1 MVRECAK
8 MNVNISWIPMNMYD
22 YQNLHNTYTH
32 AFIMDTVIRCPWELK
47 KPQPSVVN
55 ERCCLLKSHGS
66 WWELGQRKC
75 VVTRWLASLD
85 WTPQARK
92 HGESARRR
100 VPQWTNC
107 RSTQS
112 FLQEWAV
119 HLTGAGMPLFD
130 FEWAGNQSNMIYTPP
145 KITRLSDLTIQLPI
159 LRSAVMM
166 RNSLKDCATRSW
178 ETWRISCLESEVKLL
193 PVQ

>member
-1 MVRECAK
+1 
-8 MNVNISWIPMNMYD
+8 MNKYD

-32 AFIMDTVIRCPWELK
+32 AFIMDTVIHCPWELK
-47 KPQPSVVN
+47 KPQPSVVTRFSF
-55 ERCCLLKSHGS
+55 RCCLLKSHGS

-130 FEWAGNQSNMIYTPP
+130 FEWAGNQSNMIYTPQNHQAFGP
-145 KITRLSDLTIQLPI
+145 DNSTAYPEECCDDEEQFEGLCYKKLGNLEKFLAWN
-159 LRSAVMM
+159 LRWISIP
-166 RNSLKDCATRSW
+166 RNRKP
-178 ETWRISCLESEVKLL
+178 